1 MGKKKKDNL
10 TFDRLLMDEDFIS
23 RIREIND
30 KTEELKKNYIENNDV
45 SDLEFDRAVFIHQS
59 LSSHKKVK
67 FPDDYKKQQAD
78 RLIARVNT
86 YEKSSGVYRKKEW
99 LYFINIAASVLI
111 ILSLSLY
118 LLYRIDILN
127 LGLKANQQIELIVPS
142 GEKSQLILADGTR
155 VWLNSES
162 KLIYPLIMK
171 GRERKVVLEGEAY
184 FDVTK
189 LKNSHFVVYTQDIK
203 VKVLGTKFNV
213 KSYPKDKTIETTVV
227 EGAVRVEADKNKMK
241 FSPILLK
248 PAERLI
254 YRKEPMKNISNN
266 STLNDNR
273 VTINEVPSLNQE
285 IIISHVNTDNI
296 TCWKDHLLVFD
307 NETFEE
313 IALKMSRWYK
323 VQIDILD
330 AELKTQRYTG
340 KFINNESLKQVLE
353 AIKLTTPIKY
363 TINQNY
369 VQVTLIK
376 KQ

>member
-1 MGKKKKDNL
+1 MRKKRGDNQ
-10 TFDRLLMDEDFIS
+10 TFDELLMDDNFIS
-23 RIREIND
+23 KLKLSNEN
-30 KTEELKKNYIENNDV
+30 KEELQKNYAENNAV
-45 SDLEFDRAVFIHQS
+45 SDQEFNKAVFIYTT

-67 FPDDYKKQQAD
+67 FSDEYKKYNAD
-78 RLIARVNT
+78 RLIARINAD
-86 YEKSSGVYRKKEW
+86 ERSSSRNKKHD
-99 LYFINIAASVLI
+99 LLNFLKIAASVVIVLL
-111 ILSLSLY
+111 LSF
-118 LLYRIDILN
+118 LLYYNTDILN
-127 LGLKANQQIELIVPS
+127 FASNNVQQVEVIVPS
-142 GEKSQLILADGTR
+142 GEKSQLVLADGTR

-162 KLIYPLIMK
+162 KLKYPIKLK
-171 GRERKVVLEGEAY
+171 GRERKVILEGEAY

-189 LKNSHFVVYTQDIK
+189 HKHSSFIVYTQDLK

-227 EGAVRVEADKNKMK
+227 EGLVRIESEENKLK
-241 FSPILLK
+241 LSPIILK

-254 YRKEPMKNISNN
+254 YRKEP
-266 STLNDNR
+266 LNDKAIDIAKNR
-273 VTINEVPSLNQE
+273 TIADIKNDPLVNQE
-285 IIISHVNTDNI
+285 IIISNVNTDNI

-330 AELKTQRYTG
+330 AELRMQRYTG

-363 TINQNY
+363 NINQNY
-369 VQVTLIK
+369 VQITLNRK
-376 KQ
+376 